1 MGVIMKKKKEPF
13 TIIVGGDMDEDFEDL
28 FSGKNIDQPKNSLYL
43 DSVEQLLDLLSP
55 KKLSTLKFLI
65 EYQSEKNPKSISQ
78 IAKENNRFQ
87 EALSKDIK
95 HLEKN
100 GFVTLTKDKQKVY
113 ASAKHSEI
121 IIRIK

>member
-1 MGVIMKKKKEPF
+1 MGKKKEPF
-13 TIIVGGDMDEDFEDL
+13 TIIVGGNMDKDLDDL
-28 FSGKNIDQPKNSLYL
+28 FAGKNLNQPKNSLYL
-43 DSVEQLLDLLSP
+43 DTVEQLLDLLSP
-55 KKLSTLKFLI
+55 KKLSTLKFLM
-65 EYQSEKNPKSISQ
+65 EYQSEKHPKSISQ

-100 GFVTLTKDKQKVY
+100 GFVTTTKDKQKVY
-113 ASAKHSEI
+113 AAANHSEI